1 MKTRLVI
8 VLFFSIVG
16 VFAQAPVLTAEEAVA
31 IALQNNFD
39 IRIAS
44 NNLKIDQQNSSL
56 ANSGMLPVVSANV
69 VQSNSIQDTEQIRAD
84 GQVLNLDNAKNENLN
99 YGVQLDWTVFDGFRM
114 FARRNELKAIEKQGD
129 AELKLQVLTKTR
141 EVLSIYYDLVQ
152 QQQQLKALD
161 TAMVISNER
170 VETAYNRYTIGK
182 AAKLEWLNSQV
193 DLNTDTTNL
202 LRQQELLANT
212 KALLNQELAREASTD
227 FTVSDVVTVLP
238 VEFSD
243 VKSLAEQQNP
253 QLQVQLINK
262 QIAEYQLKQVRANR
276 YPQIS
281 VNTGY
286 AYADSFS
293 SLGFN
298 RESHAKGLTYGF
310 NASINIFNGFL
321 QKRNET
327 IAKINIDNAQ
337 VAIDQQNQAIAT
349 QLMTNYTTFT
359 TNMKLVELE
368 RKNEQI
374 ARENLDITLAKYR
387 IGTIPTIEIRTAQLN
402 FLNASVRYANAL
414 YQAKLSE
421 IALRELAGNLTF

>member
-1 MKTRLVI
+1 MKARFIVTLLFSARL
-8 VLFFSIVG
+8 
-16 VFAQAPVLTAEEAVA
+16 FAQTPVLTAEEAVA

-56 ANSGMLPVVSANV
+56 ANSGMLPVVTGNV
-69 VQSNSIQDTEQIRAD
+69 VQANSLQDTEQIRAD
-84 GQVLNLDNAKNENLN
+84 GQVLNLDNARNESLN

-114 FARRNELKAIEKQGD
+114 FARRNELKAIEKQGE
-129 AELKLQVLTKTR
+129 AELKLQVLSKTR
-141 EVLSIYYDLVQ
+141 QVLSIYYDLVQ

-161 TAMVISNER
+161 TAMVISKER

-193 DLNTDTTNL
+193 DLNTDTTAL
-202 LRQQELLANT
+202 LRQQELFANT
-212 KALLNQELAREASTD
+212 KALLNQELARDASTD
-227 FTVSDVVTVLP
+227 FAVSPLVSIVP
-238 VEFSD
+238 VEYTD
-243 VKSLAEQQNP
+243 IKSQAEQQNP
-253 QLQVQLINK
+253 LLQVQLINK

-276 YPQIS
+276 YPQIN

-286 AYADSFS
+286 AFADSFN

-310 NASINIFNGFL
+310 SASINIFNGFL

-327 IAKINIDNAQ
+327 IARLGIENAN
-337 VAIDQQNQAIAT
+337 VAIEQQNQYIDT
-349 QLMTNYTTFT
+349 QLLTNYTTFT

-368 RKNEQI
+368 RKNEEI
-374 ARENLDITLAKYR
+374 ARENLEITLSKYR

-402 FLNASVRYANAL
+402 FLNASVRYSNAL

-421 IALRELAGNLTF
+421 IALRELAGNITF